1 MSAPELSQD
10 EQEAL
15 VAQWL
20 RSCPGFFERHAEVL
34 QEVRLKDPNSDRAIS
49 LQERQMHLLRSQNQE
64 LNLRLNE
71 MLRFGSRN
79 DRTQEA
85 MVAWLVQLI
94 EARDVNEVSRAIE
107 GGLSSVFEVEVCK
120 VLPIDPMFAALLDR
134 PICQSFS
141 KCPDVFKEKLA
152 HLQPS
157 EDCQSMALLPLP
169 LGQEDCAGLV
179 LMSKDGQRFTEDMG
193 VFYLKQIAGLAAA
206 ALRRVASQA

>member
-20 RSCPGFFERHAEVL
+20 KACPGFFERHAEVL

-64 LNLRLNE
+64 LNSRLNE

-79 DRTQEA
+79 DKTQVA
-85 MVAWLVQLI
+85 MVAWLQKLI
-94 EARDVNEVSRAIE
+94 EAQDVQQVNSAIE
-107 GGLSSVFEVEVCK
+107 SGLSSVFEVEVCK
-120 VLPIDPMFAALLDR
+120 VLPIDSAFEGLLER
-134 PICQSFS
+134 PICQTFA
-141 KCPDVFKEKLA
+141 KCPDVFKEKLV
-152 HLQPS
+152 HLQGN
-157 EDCQSMALLPLP
+157 DDWQSVAILAIPLEQNRFAGLALL
-169 LGQEDCAGLV
+169 
-179 LMSKDGQRFTEDMG
+179 SKDGERFTEDMG

-206 ALRRVASQA
+206 ALRRVAG

>member
-20 RSCPGFFERHAEVL
+20 KACPGFFERHAEVL

-79 DRTQEA
+79 DKTQVA
-85 MVAWLVQLI
+85 MVAWLQKLI
-94 EARDVNEVSRAIE
+94 EAQDTQQVNSAIE
-107 GGLSSVFEVEVCK
+107 SGLSSIFEVEVCK
-120 VLPIDPMFAALLDR
+120 VLPMDSAFEALFER
-134 PICQSFS
+134 PICQPYAT
-141 KCPDVFKEKLA
+141 CPDEWKEKLA
-152 HLQPS
+152 LLQIG
-157 EDCQSMALLPLP
+157 DDWQSLAILAMPLEQNCFVGLALL
-169 LGQEDCAGLV
+169 
-179 LMSKDGQRFTEDMG
+179 SKDGERFTEDMG
-193 VFYLKQIAGLAAA
+193 VFYLRQIAGLAAA
-206 ALRRVASQA
+206 ALRRVAG

>member
-20 RSCPGFFERHAEVL
+20 KACPGFFERHAEVL

-64 LNLRLNE
+64 LNARLNE

-79 DRTQEA
+79 DKTQVG
-85 MVAWLVQLI
+85 MVAWLQKLI
-94 EARDVNEVSRAIE
+94 EAQDTQQVNIAIE
-107 GGLSSVFEVEVCK
+107 SGLSSVFEVEVCK
-120 VLPIDPMFAALLDR
+120 VLPIDSAFEALLER
-134 PICQSFS
+134 PICQPFT

-152 HLQPS
+152 HLQAN
-157 EDCQSMALLPLP
+157 DDWQSVAILAMPLEQNRFAGLALL
-169 LGQEDCAGLV
+169 
-179 LMSKDGQRFTEDMG
+179 SKDGERFTEDMG
-193 VFYLKQIAGLAAA
+193 VFYLRQIAGLAAA
-206 ALRRVASQA
+206 ALRRVAG

>member
-20 RSCPGFFERHAEVL
+20 KACPGFFERHAEVL

-64 LNLRLNE
+64 LNSRLNE

-79 DRTQEA
+79 DKTQVA
-85 MVAWLVQLI
+85 MVAWLQKLI
-94 EARDVNEVSRAIE
+94 EAQDSQQVNSAIE
-107 GGLSSVFEVEVCK
+107 SGLSSVFEVEVCK
-120 VLPIDPMFAALLDR
+120 VLPIDSAFEALLER
-134 PICQSFS
+134 PICQSFV

-152 HLQPS
+152 HLQA
-157 EDCQSMALLPLP
+157 DDDWQSVAILAIPLEQNRFAGLALL
-169 LGQEDCAGLV
+169 
-179 LMSKDGQRFTEDMG
+179 SKDGERFTEDMG
-193 VFYLKQIAGLAAA
+193 VFYLRQIAGLAAA
-206 ALRRVASQA
+206 ALRRVAG

>member
-1 MSAPELSQD
+1 MSTPELSQD

-71 MLRFGSRN
+71 MLRFGTRN
-79 DRTQEA
+79 DKTQVA
-85 MVAWLVQLI
+85 MVAWLQKLI
-94 EARDVNEVSRAIE
+94 EAKDSNEVSSAIE
-107 GGLSSVFEVEVCK
+107 SGLSTVFEVEVCK
-120 VLPIDPMFAALLDR
+120 VLPIDVLFNELHDR
-134 PICQSFS
+134 PICQSFAT
-141 KCPDVFKEKLA
+141 CPDEFKKRLIN
-152 HLQPS
+152 LPVN
-157 EDCQSMALLPLP
+157 DGWQSIALLALP
-169 LGQEDCAGLV
+169 IEHDRNAGLA
-179 LMSKDGQRFTEDMG
+179 LLSKDKERFTEDMG

-206 ALRRVASQA
+206 ALRRVTG

>member
-20 RSCPGFFERHAEVL
+20 RACPGFFERHAEVL

-79 DRTQEA
+79 DKTQVA
-85 MVAWLVQLI
+85 MVAWLQKLI
-94 EARDVNEVSRAIE
+94 EAQDTQQVNSAIE
-107 GGLSSVFEVEVCK
+107 SGLSSVFEVEVCR
-120 VLPIDPMFAALLDR
+120 VLPIDSVFEALLDR
-134 PICQSFS
+134 PICQSFAN
-141 KCPDVFKEKLA
+141 CPDIFKEKLV
-152 HLQPS
+152 HFQTN
-157 EDCQSMALLPLP
+157 DDWQSVAILAMPVKQNQFAGLALL
-169 LGQEDCAGLV
+169 
-179 LMSKDGQRFTEDMG
+179 SKDGERFTEDMG
-193 VFYLKQIAGLAAA
+193 VFYLKQIAGLASA
-206 ALRRVASQA
+206 ALRRVAG